1 MRIDDILERMTL
13 EEKVSLCS
21 GQNFWQTKDLS
32 PDGLPALFMSDGSHG
47 LRKQEIKT
55 DGSGMDMMG
64 IHDSLPATC
73 FPTAVTSGSSWDESL
88 MERIGAAIGEEAR
101 GYEVGLVLGPG
112 VNIKRNP
119 LCGRNFEYISEDPYV
134 SGKMAAAHI
143 RGLQKN
149 GTGAC
154 LKHFACNNQELSRFN
169 SDSVLDERTL
179 REIYLTAF
187 EMAVKEAQPAAV
199 MCAYPKINGTHC
211 SDKGALLTRILRDE
225 WGFEGAVVT
234 DWGAMNDRIEGF
246 RAGCDLSMPG
256 GSDYMEKEV
265 VQAVQSGKLP
275 EEAVNA
281 SARRVLRLMERAAGA
296 LKTGGGYSTEDH
308 HALAREAAE
317 SGAVLLK
324 NEGVLPLREG
334 QKVTLIGAMA
344 KAPRYQGAGS
354 SHINPFR
361 VVSPLEAMPECSFA
375 PGCDDRGETNGQ
387 LLREAVE
394 AAKNA
399 EVAVVFAGLPDRY
412 ESEGFDRDTMKMPDG
427 HIRMIEAVAEANPH
441 TVVVLLCGSAVECP
455 WTHRVSAILYLGLGG
470 QAVGE
475 AARDLLYGRANPSG
489 KLTESWP
496 VRYEDCASS
505 ACFGQ
510 RDALYME
517 GIYVGYR
524 YYEKAKVDVRWPF
537 GFGLS
542 YTDFSY
548 ADLTADR
555 EKATVTVTNTG
566 KRPGAEVVQLYIAAP
581 ADSGYRPVREL
592 KGFRKVFLNPGQSE
606 TVTFPL
612 DDRSF
617 AIWQEGW
624 VVPGGVYT
632 VQAGPLSAEIAV
644 PGEKLAIKATPWYD
658 RPKGRPNQAEWEACL
673 GRRYAEPV
681 LKKGQFTMDNSVME
695 MKDHSLIM
703 KVMYSVTVSAIAKG
717 YPKEARTM
725 DNPTF
730 GMIILSSVGSPVR
743 NMQISGGIK
752 GGLFRGLVEMANGH
766 YIRGIRRMLE
776 K

>member
-1 MRIDDILERMTL
+1 M
-13 EEKVSLCS
+13 
-21 GQNFWQTKDLS
+21 
-32 PDGLPALFMSDGSHG
+32 
-47 LRKQEIKT
+47 
-55 DGSGMDMMG
+55 
-64 IHDSLPATC
+64 
-73 FPTAVTSGSSWDESL
+73 
-88 MERIGAAIGEEAR
+88 
-101 GYEVGLVLGPG
+101 
-112 VNIKRNP
+112 
-119 LCGRNFEYISEDPYV
+119 
-134 SGKMAAAHI
+134 
-143 RGLQKN
+143 
-149 GTGAC
+149 
-154 LKHFACNNQELSRFN
+154 
-169 SDSVLDERTL
+169 LDERTL

-256 GSDYMEKEV
+256 GSDYMEKEA

-334 QKVTLIGAMA
+334 QKVALIGAMA

-524 YYEKAKVDVRWPF
+524 YYDKKQMAVRFPF
-537 GFGLS
+537 GYGLS
-542 YTDFSY
+542 YTRFEYSGLAVDKPSIRSGEP
-548 ADLTADR
+548 LSVR
-555 EKATVTVTNTG
+555 VRVKNVG
-566 KRPGAEVVQLYIAAP
+566 SRPGREVVELYVAP
-581 ADSGYRPVREL
+581 DHKGIMRPVREL
-592 KGFRKVFLNPGQSE
+592 KGFESVLLQPGE
-606 TVTFPL
+606 EKEVCFEL
-612 DDRSF
+612 DERSF
-617 AIWQEGW
+617 AYYETRISDWYVE
-624 VVPGGVYT
+624 PGRYLIQIGRSSRDIALSQPVDIGNDPLPVHFDLSST
-632 VQAGPLSAEIAV
+632 LGELMDHPVGARLVEERLRAMGAAMGGGGALNDQMRNAMMRDMPLSSLPLFSRQAV
-644 PGEKLAIKATPWYD
+644 SEEMLLAMLKEVNGE
-658 RPKGRPNQAEWEACL
+658 
-673 GRRYAEPV
+673 
-681 LKKGQFTMDNSVME
+681 
-695 MKDHSLIM
+695 
-703 KVMYSVTVSAIAKG
+703 
-717 YPKEARTM
+717 
-725 DNPTF
+725 
-730 GMIILSSVGSPVR
+730 
-743 NMQISGGIK
+743 
-752 GGLFRGLVEMANGH
+752 
-766 YIRGIRRMLE
+766 
-776 K
+776 